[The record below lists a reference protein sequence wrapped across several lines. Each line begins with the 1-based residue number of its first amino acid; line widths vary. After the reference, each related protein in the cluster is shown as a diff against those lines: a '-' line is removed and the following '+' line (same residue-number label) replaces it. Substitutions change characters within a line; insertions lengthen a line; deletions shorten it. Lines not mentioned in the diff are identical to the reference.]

1 MEWVNAPDPP
11 DSSPNDPLIEAV
23 SRIANLSSQLKTGGG
38 QQ

>member
-23 SRIANLSSQLKTGGG
+23 SRIADLSSQLETGGG